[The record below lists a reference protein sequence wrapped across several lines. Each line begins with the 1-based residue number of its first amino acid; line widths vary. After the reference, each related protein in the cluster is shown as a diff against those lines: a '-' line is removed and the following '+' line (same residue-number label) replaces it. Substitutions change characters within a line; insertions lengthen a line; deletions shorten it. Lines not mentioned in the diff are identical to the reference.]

1 MKYRKSLTATFGIT
15 LSNSFL
21 LMQLIYGGNTAKSI
35 PRTKFPQSFSFS
47 ANVKDLSSTTESIK
61 LIHEIILP
69 CVEREREREC
79 RRLDSEGQPA
89 LLIID
94 VFRGQMTKPVLDLL
108 K

>member
-15 LSNSFL
+15 FSNSFL

-69 CVEREREREC
+69 CVERERERE
-79 RRLDSEGQPA
+79 RERESVVDWIVKDN
-89 LLIID
+89 LLC
-94 VFRGQMTKPVLDLL
+94 
-108 K
+108 